1 MNHNLKDILL
11 KFRNKKLL
19 TQLFTVMAAF
29 SGILMTVVSMVVNH
43 QTTATFLKNNNLIY
57 TNTLEVSIKTL
68 DTLFSGFHNS
78 LTHITYDAS
87 IVDSVVTPKP
97 LDSVANY
104 QVWSVLNGYCQ
115 ETEGMEEIYL
125 YIRKTDQVLTST
137 YEKCSLDFFRERD
150 LVYRHFASRPST
162 VLLKS
167 GRTTSIEIYKGRVYM
182 VRDFPLNG
190 EKGLGTLFMKM
201 KSSVL
206 SDALE
211 AAQTSYSHLLAYD
224 NDFNPLFPGMLD
236 YDRVPEGFTDL
247 IPGYIKEGKNT
258 VYFDNQHYYFCQSEQ
273 TGINLVM
280 LVDDTAF
287 MPSARMVLM
296 NSLPYFA
303 LILILSSLLSV
314 CVLYLSYMPVQK
326 LKKMISSEENSGN
339 NADSKNEW
347 DFLTESFLKISNHKY
362 QLDYILSNMIP
373 KISKEFYF
381 DLLNGKPMDLP
392 YIQSILTNIG
402 SPLNTEDPCKVITVT
417 FQDFVDQI
425 SRHHLTDSLKQILK
439 RNSDGI
445 CRYVLQ
451 QIDDSLY
458 AVIIQFIA
466 DPGYSKITDFEIKLE
481 QAFLLS
487 TNDRQNGVLLEVGPK
502 CSSIQNVSF
511 SYQES
516 LERLAR
522 QKYPSQ
528 KCNGNTVRTEEDS
541 VNFNHHFFQLQMK
554 SISDLIMKGDIDTA
568 LKKALHICHTLPHG
582 GNPEEICRAYE
593 YYRLAFL
600 NTLTSYRITETE
612 EKEYAFLFDPPP
624 YPAECVE
631 DSSCMQEYMVRF
643 CTAAVNLLS
652 EKYRKQQHKYLIR
665 AKHCI
670 EESYADPNL
679 SLNLLAD
686 QCKTTTSYL
695 SRLFKDSFGI
705 NFVDY
710 LNQYR
715 IEKAKELLM
724 TTSKPVK
731 EVALTTGFNS
741 QQNFIRVFKKHAGV
755 TPGQFKA
762 EKDSTK

>member
-1 MNHNLKDILL
+1 MNHNLKDILR

-19 TQLFTVMAAF
+19 TQLFTVMVVF

-43 QTTATFLKNNNLIY
+43 QTTTTFLKNNNLIY
-57 TNTLEVSIKTL
+57 TNTLEVSIKTM

-78 LTHITYDAS
+78 LTHITYDAD

-125 YIRKTDQVLTST
+125 YIRKTNQILTST
-137 YEKCSLDFFRERD
+137 YEKCSLDFFREKD
-150 LVYRHFASRPST
+150 LVNRHFASPPST
-162 VLLKS
+162 ALLKS

-190 EKGLGTLFMKM
+190 KKGLGTLFMKM

-206 SDALE
+206 YDALE

-236 YDRVPEGFTDL
+236 YNGVPKGFISL
-247 IPGYIKEGKNT
+247 IPDYIKEGKNT
-258 VYFDNQHYYFCQSEQ
+258 VYSGNQHYYFCKSDQ
-273 TGINLVM
+273 TGIYLIL

-287 MPSARMVLM
+287 MPSSRMVLM

-303 LILILSSLLSV
+303 LIIILSSLLSI

-326 LKKMISSEENSGN
+326 LKKMISAKESEGCNT
-339 NADSKNEW
+339 DSKNEW
-347 DFLTESFLKISNHKY
+347 DYLTESFLKISNHKY

-373 KISKEFYF
+373 KISMEFYF
-381 DLLNGKPMDLP
+381 DLLTGKPMDLP
-392 YIQSILTNIG
+392 YIQSILTNTG
-402 SPLNTEDPCKVITVT
+402 SPLNSKDPCKVITVT
-417 FQDFVDQI
+417 FQDFVEPMI
-425 SRHHLTDSLKQILK
+425 RHQLTDSLRQFLE
-439 RNSDGI
+439 RDSEGI
-445 CRYVLQ
+445 CRYVMQ

-458 AVIIQFIA
+458 AVIIQFDA
-466 DPGYSKITDFEIKLE
+466 ELGYNRITEFEIRLE
-481 QAFLLS
+481 EAFFYS
-487 TNDRQNGVLLEVGPK
+487 GDRRSSVLLEIGPK

-516 LERLAR
+516 LERLAS

-528 KCNGNTVRTEEDS
+528 EAEGKLVDKEEDS
-541 VNFNHHFFQLQMK
+541 VKYNYHFFQLQLK
-554 SISDLIMKGDIDTA
+554 SISGLIMKGDTDSA
-568 LKKALHICHTLPHG
+568 LKKAIHICHTLPHDG
-582 GNPEEICRAYE
+582 SPEEICRAYE

-600 NTLTSYRITETE
+600 STLASYRITNSE
-612 EKEYAFLFDPPP
+612 EKEYAFVFNPEP
-624 YPAECVE
+624 YTAKCAANP
-631 DSSCMQEYMVRF
+631 SCMQEYMVPF

-652 EKYRKQQHKYLIR
+652 VKYLKQQHKYLIR

-670 EESYADPNL
+670 EENYADPNL

-686 QCKTTTSYL
+686 QCNTTTSYL
-695 SRLFKDSFGI
+695 SRLFKESFGI

-715 IEKAKELLM
+715 IEQAKELLL
-724 TTSKPVK
+724 TTGKPVK
-731 EVALTTGFNS
+731 EIASTTGFNS
-741 QQNFIRVFKKHAGV
+741 QQNFIRVFKKYAGI
-755 TPGQFKA
+755 TPGQFKS
-762 EKDSTK
+762 EKDTSK

>member
-1 MNHNLKDILL
+1 MNHNLKDILR

-19 TQLFTVMAAF
+19 TQLFTVMVAF

-97 LDSVANY
+97 LNSVANY

-125 YIRKTDQVLTST
+125 YIRETSQILTST

-150 LVYRHFASRPST
+150 LVDRHFASRPST

-190 EKGLGTLFMKM
+190 KKGLGTLFMKM

-206 SDALE
+206 YDALE

-236 YDRVPEGFTDL
+236 YEKVPEGFIEM

-258 VYFDNQHYYFCQSEQ
+258 VYSENQHYYFCQSNQ
-273 TGINLVM
+273 TGINLVL
-280 LVDDTAF
+280 LVDDMAF
-287 MPSARMVLM
+287 MPSSRMVLM

-303 LILILSSLLSV
+303 LILILSTLLSV

-326 LKKMISSEENSGN
+326 LKKMVSSEDSGGNS
-339 NADSKNEW
+339 ADGKNEW
-347 DFLTESFLKISNHKY
+347 DYLTESFLKISNHKY

-381 DLLNGKPMDLP
+381 DLLNGKPMDIP
-392 YIQSILTNIG
+392 YIQNILTNIS
-402 SPLNTEDPCKVITVT
+402 SPLNTENPCKVITLT
-417 FQDFVDQI
+417 FRDFVEPI
-425 SRHHLTDSLKQILK
+425 LRHQFADSLNQILR

-458 AVIIQFIA
+458 AVIIQFDA
-466 DPGYSKITDFEIKLE
+466 DLGYSKITDFEIKLE
-481 QAFLLS
+481 QSFFQS
-487 TNDRQNGVLLEVGPK
+487 TDDRRNGVLLEIGPK

-528 KCNGNTVRTEEDS
+528 NAKEKSVSTEEDS
-541 VNFNHHFFQLQMK
+541 VKFNYHFFQLQMK
-554 SISDLIMKGDIDTA
+554 SISALIMKGDTDSA
-568 LKKALHICHTLPHG
+568 LKKALHICHTLPHD

-600 NTLTSYRITETE
+600 NTLASYRITDSD
-612 EKEYAFLFDPPP
+612 EKEYAFLFDPEP
-624 YPAECVE
+624 YSDKCAGSPI
-631 DSSCMQEYMVRF
+631 CMQEFMVPF

-652 EKYRKQQHKYLIR
+652 EKYLKQQHKYLIR
-665 AKHCI
+665 AKRCI
-670 EESYADPNL
+670 EENYADPNL

-695 SRLFKDSFGI
+695 SRLFKESFGI

-715 IEKAKELLM
+715 IEKAKELLLS
-724 TTSKPVK
+724 TGKPIK
-731 EVALTTGFNS
+731 EIASTTGFNS
-741 QQNFIRVFKKHAGV
+741 QQNFIRVFKKHTGT
-755 TPGQFKA
+755 TPGQFKS
-762 EKDSTK
+762 EKVHTN

>member
-1 MNHNLKDILL
+1 MNHNLKDILR
-11 KFRNKKLL
+11 KFQNKKLL
-19 TQLFTVMAAF
+19 TQLFTVMVAF

-57 TNTLEVSIKTL
+57 TNTLDVSIKTL

-125 YIRKTDQVLTST
+125 YIRETSQILTST

-150 LVYRHFASRPST
+150 LVNRHFASRPST

-190 EKGLGTLFMKM
+190 KKGLGTLFMKM

-206 SDALE
+206 YDALE

-236 YDRVPEGFTDL
+236 YGKVPEGFIET

-258 VYFDNQHYYFCQSEQ
+258 IYSENQHYYFCQSNQ
-273 TGINLVM
+273 TGINLVL
-280 LVDDTAF
+280 LVDDMAF
-287 MPSARMVLM
+287 MPSSRMVLM

-303 LILILSSLLSV
+303 LILILSTLLSV

-326 LKKMISSEENSGN
+326 LKKMVSSEDSGGNS
-339 NADSKNEW
+339 ADGKNEW
-347 DFLTESFLKISNHKY
+347 DYLTESFLKISNHKY

-381 DLLNGKPMDLP
+381 DLLNGKPMDIP
-392 YIQSILTNIG
+392 YIQNILTNIS
-402 SPLNTEDPCKVITVT
+402 SPLNTENPCKVITLT
-417 FQDFVDQI
+417 FRDFI
-425 SRHHLTDSLKQILK
+425 EPMLRHQFADSLNQIL
-439 RNSDGI
+439 RRDSDGI

-458 AVIIQFIA
+458 AVIIQFDA
-466 DPGYSKITDFEIKLE
+466 DLGYSKITDFEIKLE
-481 QAFLLS
+481 QSFFQS
-487 TNDRQNGVLLEVGPK
+487 TDDRRNGVLLEIGPK

-528 KCNGNTVRTEEDS
+528 NQEGISVSTEEDS
-541 VNFNHHFFQLQMK
+541 VKFNYHFFQLQMK
-554 SISDLIMKGDIDTA
+554 SISALIMKGDTESA
-568 LKKALHICHTLPHG
+568 LKKALHICHTLPHD

-600 NTLTSYRITETE
+600 NTLSFYRITDSD
-612 EKEYAFLFDPPP
+612 EKEYAFLFDPEP
-624 YPAECVE
+624 YSDKCAGSPI
-631 DSSCMQEYMVRF
+631 CMQEFMVPF

-652 EKYRKQQHKYLIR
+652 EKYLKQQHKYLIR
-665 AKHCI
+665 AKRCI
-670 EESYADPNL
+670 EENYADPNL
-679 SLNLLAD
+679 SLSLLAD

-695 SRLFKDSFGI
+695 SRLFKESFGI

-715 IEKAKELLM
+715 IEKAKELLLS
-724 TTSKPVK
+724 TGKPIK
-731 EVALTTGFNS
+731 EVASTTGFNS
-741 QQNFIRVFKKHAGV
+741 QQNFIRVFKKHTGT
-755 TPGQFKA
+755 TPGQFKS
-762 EKDSTK
+762 EKVNSN